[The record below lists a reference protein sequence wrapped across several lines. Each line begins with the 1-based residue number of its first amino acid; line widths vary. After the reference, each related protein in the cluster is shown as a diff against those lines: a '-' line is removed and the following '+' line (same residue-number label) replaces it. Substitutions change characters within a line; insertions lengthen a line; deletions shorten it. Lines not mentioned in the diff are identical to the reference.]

1 MATYKSNGSPNVT
14 QISQTLVN
22 RNISVIDP
30 ISGQPHRTSIRLEK
44 IEWEALRDICARE
57 NMSINDFCC
66 KADRDERRCEHSRT
80 SRIRSAILD
89 HYRNQNNRL
98 DS

>member
-1 MATYKSNGSPNVT
+1 MT
-14 QISQTLVN
+14 QISQSLVN
-22 RNISVIDP
+22 RNISIIDP
-30 ISGQPHRTSIRLEK
+30 VSGQTHRTSIRLEE

-66 KADRDERRCEHSRT
+66 KADSDERRREHSRT

-89 HYRNQNNRL
+89 HYRSQSGKL

>member
-1 MATYKSNGSPNVT
+1 MT
-14 QISQTLVN
+14 QVSQSLIN

-30 ISGQPHRTSIRLEK
+30 TSGQPHRTSIRLEE

-66 KADRDERRCEHSRT
+66 RADSDERRQEHSRT

-89 HYRNQNNRL
+89 HYRNQNRNL

>member
-1 MATYKSNGSPNVT
+1 MT
-14 QISQTLVN
+14 QLSQTLVN

-30 ISGQPHRTSIRLEK
+30 VSGQTHRTSIRLEE
-44 IEWEALRDICARE
+44 IEWAALRDICARE
-57 NMSINDFCC
+57 NMSINEFCC
-66 KADRDERRCEHSRT
+66 KADRDEKRREHSRT

-89 HYRNQNNRL
+89 HYLNQNRKL